1 MRKTMFLKSVKNIA
15 VALTMVLF
23 AAALVALRF
32 AIWM

>member
-1 MRKTMFLKSVKNIA
+1 VKNVA